1 MCAVIENM
9 GTNATNVIKRY
20 FHGQTWYFTGHGW
33 SNVSA
38 RAQRFEDL
46 CDAESA
52 RRDIPEDCQVDA
64 IVLGR
69 NQVRIFDC
77 RRY

>member
-1 MCAVIENM
+1 M
-9 GTNATNVIKRY
+9 GTNTANIIKKY
-20 FHGQTWYFTGHGW
+20 FHGQTWYFTGYGW

-38 RAQRFEDL
+38 RAKRYDSLFL
-46 CDAESA
+46 AVDASNG
-52 RRDIPEDCQVDA
+52 IPEVDIEVDA